1 MVAALVALN
10 VALLAIGVVVAPG
23 GPGGGG
29 AAGGVDAGANAGI
42 KVGLVFD
49 VGGRGDKSFN
59 DAAWLG
65 LQRARDELGVTI
77 QAIEPGDGSDRE
89 GALRQLAAGGSDLV
103 IGVGFIFSRDLD
115 RLAGEFPD
123 VAFAGI
129 DYAPDDSRPMPP
141 NLLAL
146 RFREHEG
153 SFVVGAIAGLVTR
166 SKIVGFVGGM
176 KIPLIRKFEAGYAA
190 GVRHVCPDCT
200 VLSAYAGT
208 EPKAFADP
216 TLGRELADSQ
226 YGRGA
231 DVIYH
236 ASGKTGSGVMAAA
249 RERHRWAIGVDS
261 DQYDEAPCCV
271 LTSMVKQVD
280 VAVVDAARAV
290 VEHRFAGG
298 VRELGLAEGAV
309 GFVSDARNADRLP
322 ADVVARARA
331 IAADIVAGR
340 IEVPSQ

>member
-1 MVAALVALN
+1 MTRALVALAILN
-10 VALLAIGVVVAPG
+10 AVLFVAGELIAPAHEAPRG
-23 GPGGGG
+23 D
-29 AAGGVDAGANAGI
+29 V

-59 DAAWLG
+59 DGAWAG
-65 LQRARDELGVTI
+65 LVRARDELGVDI

-89 GALRQLAAGGSDLV
+89 GALRQLAAGGADLV

-115 RLAGEFPD
+115 GLAAEFPD

-129 DYAPDDSRPMPP
+129 DYAPGDAPVPP
-141 NLLAL
+141 NLAAL
-146 RFREHEG
+146 KFREHEG
-153 SFVVGAIAGLVTR
+153 SFVVGAIAGLTTR

-176 KIPLIRKFEAGYAA
+176 KIPLIRKFEAGYEA
-190 GVRHVCPDCT
+190 GVRHVCPDCR

-216 TLGRELADSQ
+216 TMGRELADSQ

-231 DVIYH
+231 DVIFH
-236 ASGKTGSGVMAAA
+236 ASGKTGSGVFAAA
-249 RERHRWAIGVDS
+249 RERGRWVIGVDA
-261 DQYDEAPCCV
+261 DQYEEAPCCA
-271 LTSMVKQVD
+271 LTSMVKGVD
-280 VAVVDAARAV
+280 VAVVEVARQV
-290 VEHRFAGG
+290 VEGRFAGG
-298 VRELGLAEGAV
+298 IRELGLAEGAV

-340 IEVPSQ
+340 IEVPAR